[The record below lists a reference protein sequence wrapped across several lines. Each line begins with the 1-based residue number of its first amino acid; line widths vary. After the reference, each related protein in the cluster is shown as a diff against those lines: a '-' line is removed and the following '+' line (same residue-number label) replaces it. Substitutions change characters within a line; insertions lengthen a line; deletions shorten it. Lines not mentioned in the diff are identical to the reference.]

1 MKQTDARA
9 RKGFTLIELLL
20 VIGIIAV
27 LAVVVFVALDP
38 VTRFADARDARRESD
53 VQTILSAIH
62 QYVIDNKGAMPTG
75 LNTTEKQLG
84 TAASGC
90 EISSG
95 ACSVTAGSCLDMST
109 DLAKYLK
116 SVPYDPE
123 NGSDA
128 TTHYSVQLN
137 ADGIATVRAC
147 DTEGDVQISVS
158 R

>member
-1 MKQTDARA
+1 MKQTDSQRK
-9 RKGFTLIELLL
+9 KGFTLIELLL
-20 VIGIIAV
+20 VIGIISV
-27 LAVVVFVALDP
+27 LAVVVFVSLDP
-38 VTRFADARDARRESD
+38 AKRFADARDARRESD

-62 QYVIDNKGAMPTG
+62 QSIIDNKGTMPAG
-75 LNTTEKQLG
+75 LNTTESQLG

-95 ACSVTAGSCLDMST
+95 ACGVTAGSCLDMST

-116 SVPYDPE
+116 SVPSDPK

-128 TTHYSVQLN
+128 TTHYSVGLDAN
-137 ADGIATVRAC
+137 GIVTVRAC